1 MNELSFFY
9 LVNNSPEHPNSNIS
23 KTSKKAKIENTE
35 RPPLKQKPL
44 YRMPLKKKN
53 IQATPVVQRS
63 AKSTVKT
70 SSIKKSALDS
80 IRKGHAELCY
90 TKETGL
96 IYTSPNTIEM
106 RDMNSS
112 EQIGDPASP
121 QPKLDDNEPIAQR
134 LTFDSVHS
142 NDSPLVQTVN
152 KDNISINNKSSC
164 KNIPE
169 VD

>member
-1 MNELSFFY
+1 MLSS
-9 LVNNSPEHPNSNIS
+9 VI
-23 KTSKKAKIENTE
+23 
-35 RPPLKQKPL
+35 
-44 YRMPLKKKN
+44 LKK
-53 IQATPVVQRS
+53 Q
-63 AKSTVKT
+63 
-70 SSIKKSALDS
+70 
-80 IRKGHAELCY
+80 
-90 TKETGL
+90 GL
-96 IYTSPNTIEM
+96 YIPLQTTIEM